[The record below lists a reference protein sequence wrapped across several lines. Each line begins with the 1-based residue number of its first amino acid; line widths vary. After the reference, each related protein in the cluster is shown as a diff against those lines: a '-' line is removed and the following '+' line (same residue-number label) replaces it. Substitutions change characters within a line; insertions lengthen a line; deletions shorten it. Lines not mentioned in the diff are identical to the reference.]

1 LGGLALVD
9 GLMQERTR
17 NAAATA
23 IVFDA
28 ARFEHI
34 TPDWFVPAYWEAR
47 DALHYLSGGRG
58 GVAAIA
64 TPAGECILRHYHRGG
79 LVARLL
85 ADRYL
90 WQGAARTRSFAEFR
104 LLQQIARLGLP
115 GPVPIAAR
123 HVRQGAWYT
132 ADLITLRIPQARTFS
147 EVLAGGAVDATVAGQ
162 VGGVV
167 ARFHRAG
174 VWHADLNAHNILLN
188 AEGAHVI
195 DFDRGRLRTP
205 HAAWRQANLRRLQ
218 RSLLKLGAASDGEPA
233 FEATIW
239 QPLLAGYRQ
248 AWAA

>member
-1 LGGLALVD
+1 
-9 GLMQERTR
+9 MQERTC

-47 DALHYLSGGRG
+47 QALHYLRGGRG
-58 GVAAIA
+58 GVAVIA

-79 LVARLL
+79 MVARFL

-104 LLQQIARLGLP
+104 LLQQITRLGLP

-123 HVRQGAWYT
+123 HARRGAWYT
-132 ADLITLRIPQARTFS
+132 ADLITLRIPEAHTLS
-147 EVLAGGAVDATVAGQ
+147 EVLAEGALDADVAARI
-162 VGGVV
+162 GGVV

-174 VWHADLNAHNILLN
+174 VCHADLNAHNILLN
-188 AEGAHVI
+188 ANGVHLI
-195 DFDRGRLRTP
+195 DFDRGRLRTA
-205 HAAWRQANLRRLQ
+205 HGAWRQANLRRLR
-218 RSLLKLGAASDGEPA
+218 RSLLKLGAASDGVPA
-233 FEATIW
+233 FEAAIW

-248 AWAA
+248 EWAA

>member
-1 LGGLALVD
+1 LVD

-90 WQGAARTRSFAEFR
+90 WQGAARTRSFAEFC

-132 ADLITLRIPQARTFS
+132 ADLITLRIPQARTLS

-239 QPLLAGYRQ
+239 HPLLAGYRQ

>member
-1 LGGLALVD
+1 
-9 GLMQERTR
+9 MQERTR

-47 DALHYLSGGRG
+47 DALHYLGGGRG

-123 HVRQGAWYT
+123 HVRHGAWYT
-132 ADLITLRIPQARTFS
+132 ADLITLRIPHART
-147 EVLAGGAVDATVAGQ
+147 LAEALAEGALDAAVTAQ

-174 VWHADLNAHNILLN
+174 IWHADLNAHNILLD
-188 AEGAHVI
+188 AGGVHLI
-195 DFDRGRLRTP
+195 DFDRGRLRAP
-205 HAAWRQANLRRLQ
+205 RAAWRQANLRRLQ
-218 RSLLKLGAASDGEPA
+218 RSLLKLGAASGGEPA
-233 FEATIW
+233 FEAAIW

-248 AWAA
+248 EWAA